1 MLKSRTWII
10 IAGLLGVL
18 AAVLVNNYLG
28 TLRAANVE
36 DVPMTV
42 QVVAKGKIS
51 VGTKLGAELLETI
64 KVPKELAHPAA
75 ATDPKEIIGKF
86 TATDLW
92 PGEVILAG
100 RVADEKTSSELPF
113 KIPEGLRAV
122 TMAVGAV
129 TGVGGHL
136 KPGHYVD
143 VLSFWTPK
151 DDSPIDEMEVATI
164 IQNVLVLAVG
174 TDLQKKDAVQVVDNV
189 TLALS
194 PDDAQK
200 VFLTENIG
208 KLKLVAR
215 PIGETETQSI
225 PVLDLADLR
234 RLHP

>member
-18 AAVLVNNYLG
+18 AAVLVNNYLVA
-28 TLRAANVE
+28 LRAANVE
-36 DVPMTV
+36 DVPMAI
-42 QVVAKGKIS
+42 QVVAKGKIA

-64 KVPKELAHPAA
+64 RVPEELAHPSA
-75 ATDPKEIIGKF
+75 ATDPKEVIGKF
-86 TATDLW
+86 TVTDLW

-122 TMAVGAV
+122 TVAVGAV
-129 TGVGGHL
+129 SGVGGHL

-143 VLSFWTPK
+143 LLSFWTPD
-151 DDSPIDEMEVATI
+151 DDSGIQDMEVATI
-164 IQNVLVLAVG
+164 IQNALVLAVG

-200 VFLTENIG
+200 VFLTENVG
-208 KLKLVAR
+208 KLKLIAR
-215 PIGETETQSI
+215 PIGESGTQSI
-225 PVLDLADLR
+225 PTLDLSDLR